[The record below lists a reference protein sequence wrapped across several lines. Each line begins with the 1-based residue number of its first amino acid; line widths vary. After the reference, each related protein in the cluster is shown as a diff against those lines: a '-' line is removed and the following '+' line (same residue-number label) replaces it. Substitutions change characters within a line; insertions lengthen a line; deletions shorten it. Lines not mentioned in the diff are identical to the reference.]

1 MADLA
6 FRINPNIILGPYTIS
21 RLGAQVHEWGSR
33 YMVIMDPMLNE
44 AQLAGQIMQSLIDRK
59 IESFVFAEPKGAG
72 ETLGYCP
79 IGNHI
84 RYHRRSR

>member
-6 FRINPNIILGPYTIS
+6 FRINPNIILGPYTIA

-59 IESFVFAEPKGAG
+59 IESFVFAELAEGPTTQVISRA
-72 ETLGYCP
+72 LGLAKEV
-79 IGNHI
+79 
-84 RYHRRSR
+84 SA